1 VKAIADA
8 LEVSRSNL
16 IDQSSAPR
24 VKRGRYSKTDDDRLM
39 PMIRAFVDE
48 RPTYGYRR
56 ITVLLNRKLRSI
68 GHPRVN
74 HKRVYRMMSHAGLLL
89 QRHTGLRKG
98 RAHDGVVR
106 TLRSNMRWCSDGFEI
121 ACWNG
126 EVVRVA
132 FIEDTC
138 DREIITWAASTRG
151 FSGEMI
157 RDMLLIAVEKRFG
170 AYRAPHRVECLSDN
184 GSCYIAADTIDFA
197 LGLGLMP
204 RFTPVRSPESNGMS
218 ESFVKTFKRDY
229 VRCNPR
235 PDAQTVLAQLESWFE
250 DYNDVHPHR
259 GLKMLSPREF
269 IQANSLLATCPA

>member
-1 VKAIADA
+1 MKAIADA

-16 IDQSSAPR
+16 IDRSAMR
-24 VKRGRYSKTDDDRLM
+24 TAKRGRYSIADDERLI

-56 ITVLLNRKLRSI
+56 ITALLNRKLRSI
-68 GHPRVN
+68 GEARVN
-74 HKRVYRMMSHAGLLL
+74 HKRVYRIMLHAGLLL

-98 RAHDGVVR
+98 RVHDGVVR
-106 TLRSNMRWCSDGFEI
+106 TLRSNTCWCSDGLEI

-132 FIEDTC
+132 FLEDTC
-138 DREIITWAASTRG
+138 DREIIAWAASTKG

-184 GSCYIAADTIDFA
+184 GSCYIAAETIDFA

-204 RFTPVRSPESNGMS
+204 RFTPVRSPESSGMS
-218 ESFVKTFKRDY
+218 ESFGKTFKRDY
-229 VRCNPR
+229 VRCNPM
-235 PDAQTVLAQLESWFE
+235 PDAQTVLAQLDGWFE
-250 DYNDVHPHR
+250 DYNDVHPHS

-269 IQANSLLATCPA
+269 IQANSSLAACPA

>member
-1 VKAIADA
+1 
-8 LEVSRSNL
+8 
-16 IDQSSAPR
+16 
-24 VKRGRYSKTDDDRLM
+24 
-39 PMIRAFVDE
+39 MIRAFVDE

-56 ITVLLNRKLRSI
+56 ITALLNRKLRSI

-74 HKRVYRMMSHAGLLL
+74 HKRVYRIMLNAGLLL

-98 RAHDGVVR
+98 RVHDGVVK
-106 TLRSNMRWCSDGFEI
+106 TLRSNTRWCSDGFEI

-170 AYRAPHRVECLSDN
+170 SYRAPHRVECLSDN
-184 GSCYIAADTIDFA
+184 GSCYIAAETIDFA

-235 PDAQTVLAQLESWFE
+235 PNARSVLTQLDSWFE
-250 DYNDVHPHR
+250 DYNNVHPHR

-269 IQANSLLATCPA
+269 IQANSLLAACPA